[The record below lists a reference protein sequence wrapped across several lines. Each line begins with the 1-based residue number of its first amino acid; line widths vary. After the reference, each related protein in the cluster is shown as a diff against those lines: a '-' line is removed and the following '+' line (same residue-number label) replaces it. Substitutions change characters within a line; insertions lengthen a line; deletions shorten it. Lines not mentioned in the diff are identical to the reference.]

1 MPCEAN
7 PWMRVGISHASR
19 LLPFTDF
26 EALSPEVD
34 ISRSEADQ
42 DRAESSPKGEI
53 HGSFPG
59 RRRRLFPAPHR
70 CIPAVAV
77 ACRAKSQPTQRAR
90 RAARRRAFELA
101 ARSARSERQEPRRE
115 K

>member
-7 PWMRVGISHASR
+7 PWMWVGISHASQ

-26 EALSPEVD
+26 GAASPEVD

-77 ACRAKSQPTQRAR
+77 ACRAKSQPAHRPR
-90 RAARRRAFELA
+90 RAAFEFA

-115 K
+115 KIQ